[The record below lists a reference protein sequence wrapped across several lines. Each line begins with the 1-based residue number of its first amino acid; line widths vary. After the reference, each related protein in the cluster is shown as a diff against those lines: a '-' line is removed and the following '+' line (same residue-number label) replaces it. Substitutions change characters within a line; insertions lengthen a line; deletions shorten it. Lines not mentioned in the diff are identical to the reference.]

1 MRLSKLT
8 LTGFKSFADS
18 TEFSFDHPVTGI
30 VGPNGCGKSNVV
42 DAIKWV
48 LGERSSKSL
57 RGQEMIDVIFA
68 GSAGRKPMGM
78 ASVKLTFD
86 NPVVEQVQIA
96 ESAKGGV
103 KGRGGETGA
112 EAVAVG
118 TVNGEAVAL
127 DGTALPD
134 SQSSSE
140 SSTATS
146 ASSAIGSDEEPVVP
160 TGVRKRKFGRML
172 PVDNDV
178 VEIERRLYRDGGS
191 EYLINGKQARL
202 KDIREMFLDT
212 GVGADA
218 YSIIEQGKVDAMLLA
233 SPQERR
239 VIFEEAAGIAKY
251 KQRRIEATRKL
262 ERTETNLKVSREELE
277 STERRLRLV
286 KGQAA
291 KARRFQELDSEWRAW
306 RLALVFDQYDDLQS
320 RIDGLTSRQSELA
333 TGRDEANAALTEA
346 EAAKQE
352 AELTRHESQQQHK
365 ELEQAR
371 MQAEHLRQ
379 QGEQRRA
386 MFARNLDEAQRQG
399 EGDKA
404 AAAQVEQDR
413 AGLEVAITEQRE
425 QIAALSEQLGDA
437 ERRLTTAATQRAEH
451 LEALGEKQRA
461 ASAKQANAA
470 RIDRERAALLA
481 SIEGEAR
488 RAAGLREQIDAL
500 TGKSGTLT
508 RDRDASIKLVS
519 EGDAAVKAAKE
530 GVAALEARLKELE
543 SQTAALGAD
552 RQDRAKAVAQLDQE
566 LVRADSRRST
576 LQEMVESRV
585 GYAEAVRKVMTA
597 RDKGEGFTGVVA
609 PLAELVQTRTDVD
622 SDVAQAVELAFAADL
637 QSLVV
642 ESIDAVPDAES
653 LTKIGGRVT
662 CLALGDGIGE
672 SAGSV
677 PTLDFPADDPR
688 ARVVALRGLL
698 QVRPEAPHAHKVWAL
713 LDKLAS
719 RTFLVADVS
728 AALLLAAGPLSG
740 QHARFVTRKGEVID
754 EFGRI
759 TAGPANSTS
768 DAASG
773 LLRRRAELES
783 LTSRVVELTKTLEVE
798 RAALAGVDAEAS
810 AIAKQAHEAR
820 TALAHQQRSLFAEQ
834 TRLERAQFEVTR
846 LTREAGNIEQETSQ
860 VRDRLAKIDAD
871 AAASRER
878 AESLGRL
885 QDEEN
890 AAAIAL
896 LSDLSQFQQRADAAG
911 EQVTAAKVETSKL
924 SEQLQ
929 GARRELSRLEGQR
942 DELARRA
949 RDLASRLATIEGRV
963 AEYAVAI
970 NEAIAQVAGASQTA
984 ERVSGEL
991 TGVAARLEEVTAR
1004 ALELGEIVLA
1014 ARQRAGVMERDFHAL
1029 EVSRRE
1035 LEVKRENME
1044 ERTMSDLSL
1053 DLRAEHP
1060 HYRELVADAGD
1071 GLTVTRVEHTEAQK
1085 TIDEL
1090 KREITRLGNVN
1101 LDALEEEKTLQG
1113 QNENLVRQVA
1123 DIEQARVQL
1132 VSLIEQLNIASKER
1146 FGGIFKSIQE
1156 QFGSETGMFRKLF
1169 GGGKAEVRLM
1179 PLIKEVEQPD
1189 GSITKVETDEYDV
1202 LESGIEVIAKPP
1214 GKEPRSISQLSGG
1227 EKTLTAVAL
1236 LMSIFRSKPSC
1247 FCILDEVDAAL
1258 DEGNVGRFNHI
1269 VREFTDQSAFIVI
1282 THNKRTMQN
1291 ADRLY
1296 GVTMQE
1302 RGVSTRVSVRFDQVE
1317 KDGTIHA
1324 APHASAPKV
1333 DVLSS
1338 RPEVMESE
1346 EQHAEVNVVTGKGG
1360 RKKNAKAGPLQSA
1373 LAKLRETSE
1382 PQPTNN

>member
-78 ASVKLTFD
+78 ASVKLTFE
-86 NPVVEQVQIA
+86 NPVVEEVTT
-96 ESAKGGV
+96 ENTEGNEGKEEKSPEV
-103 KGRGGETGA
+103 LED
-112 EAVAVG
+112 G
-118 TVNGEAVAL
+118 TVSSDKPLGLNPSSLSVLSAV
-127 DGTALPD
+127 
-134 SQSSSE
+134 
-140 SSTATS
+140 S
-146 ASSAIGSDEEPVVP
+146 AVNDEEPIAP
-160 TGVRKRKFGRML
+160 TGSRGRKFGRML
-172 PVDNDV
+172 PVDSDI

-191 EYLINGKQARL
+191 EYLINAKQARL

-306 RLALVFDQYDDLQS
+306 RLALAFDQYDDLQS
-320 RIDGLTSRQSELA
+320 RIDGLTSRQGEL
-333 TGRDEANAALTEA
+333 GSQRDEANASLTES

-352 AELTRHESQQQHK
+352 AEQSRHEAQQQHR

-386 MFARNLDEAQRQG
+386 MFTRNLDEAQRQG

-404 AAAQVEQDR
+404 SAAQVEQDR
-413 AGLEVAITEQRE
+413 GTLEVSITDQRE

-437 ERRLTTAATQRAEH
+437 ERRLTNAATQRAEH
-451 LEALGEKQRA
+451 LEGLGEKQRA

-488 RAAGLREQIDAL
+488 RAAGLREQIESLA
-500 TGKSGTLT
+500 GKSATLT
-508 RDRDASIKLVS
+508 KERDTAARHVAEHESAVNAS
-519 EGDAAVKAAKE
+519 KA
-530 GVAALEARLKELE
+530 GVATLEARLKDLE
-543 SQTAALGAD
+543 AQTAALGAD
-552 RQDRAKAVAQLDQE
+552 RQDRAKAVAQQDQE
-566 LVRADSRRST
+566 LVRTDSRRST

-585 GYAEAVRKVMTA
+585 GYAEAVRKVMAA

-622 SDVAQAVELAFAADL
+622 ADAAQAVELAFAADL

-642 ESIDAVPDAES
+642 ESIESVPDADQ
-653 LTKIGGRVT
+653 LAKIGGRVT
-662 CLALGDGIGE
+662 CLALGDGLGE
-672 SAGSV
+672 STGTV
-677 PTLDFPADDPR
+677 PSLDFPADDPR

-698 QVRPEAPHAHKVWAL
+698 QVRPEAAHAHKVWAL

-719 RTFLVADVS
+719 RTFLVSDVS
-728 AALLLAAGPLSG
+728 AALLLAAGPLNG
-740 QHARFVTRKGEVID
+740 QHARFVTRKGEVVD
-754 EFGRI
+754 ELGRV
-759 TAGPANSTS
+759 TVGPANTTS

-773 LLRRRAELES
+773 LLRRRTELES
-783 LTSRVVELTKTLEVE
+783 LTSKVVELTRTLEAE

-834 TRLERAQFEVTR
+834 TRLERAHFEVSR
-846 LTREAGNIEQETSQ
+846 LTRETAGIEQESAQ
-860 VRDRLAKIDAD
+860 VRERLAKIDAE
-871 AAASRER
+871 AAASQDR

-890 AAAIAL
+890 TAALAL
-896 LSDLSQFQQRADAAG
+896 LSDLTQFQQRADAAG

-942 DELARRA
+942 DELARRS
-949 RDLASRLATIEGRV
+949 RDLAARLASIEGRV

-970 NEAIAQVAGASQTA
+970 NEAVSQIAGAAQTA
-984 ERVSGEL
+984 DRVGTELSG
-991 TGVAARLEEVTAR
+991 VSARLEEVSAR
-1004 ALELGEIVLA
+1004 AMELSEVVQA
-1014 ARQRAGVMERDFHAL
+1014 ARQRAGVLERDFHAL

-1044 ERTMSDLSL
+1044 ERTLSDLSL
-1053 DLRAEHP
+1053 DIRAEHP
-1060 HYRELVADAGD
+1060 EYRALLADEESVRVA
-1071 GLTVTRVEHTEAQK
+1071 RVEHAEAQK

-1113 QNENLVRQVA
+1113 QNETLVKQVA

-1132 VSLIEQLNIASKER
+1132 ITLIEQLNTASKER
-1146 FGGIFKSIQE
+1146 FGGIFKTIQD

-1189 GSITKVETDEYDV
+1189 GSIQKVETDEYDV

-1247 FCILDEVDAAL
+1247 FCVLDEVDAAL

-1317 KDGTIHA
+1317 KDGSIHA
-1324 APHASAPKV
+1324 APQARAPKV

-1338 RPEVMESE
+1338 RPEVMEAE
-1346 EQHAEVNVVTGKGG
+1346 EQHTDVAAPNGKTKRRNG
-1360 RKKNAKAGPLQSA
+1360 KVGPLKDA
-1373 LAKLRETSE
+1373 LAKLREASE
-1382 PQPTNN
+1382 PQPSNN

>member
-8 LTGFKSFADS
+8 LTGFKSFADP

-78 ASVKLTFD
+78 AGVKLTFE
-86 NPVVEQVQIA
+86 NPVIVGLSEA
-96 ESAKGGV
+96 SPAP
-103 KGRGGETGA
+103 GETA
-112 EAVAVG
+112 APQPA
-118 TVNGEAVAL
+118 
-127 DGTALPD
+127 
-134 SQSSSE
+134 
-140 SSTATS
+140 
-146 ASSAIGSDEEPVVP
+146 PVVP
-160 TGVRKRKFGRML
+160 ASNPHADAANGGAAPSDLPTESALAVDTPATDPDEVAPVTAAPRSRKFGRML
-172 PVDNDV
+172 PVDSDV

-191 EYLINGKQARL
+191 EYLVNGRQARL

-291 KARRFQELDSEWRAW
+291 KARRFQELDSEYRGW
-306 RLALVFDQYDDLQS
+306 RLALAFDQYDDLQS
-320 RIDGLTSRQSELA
+320 RIDGLTSRQSGLGTA
-333 TGRDEANAALTEA
+333 RDEANAALSQA

-352 AELTRHESQQQHK
+352 AELARHEAQQQHR

-379 QGEQRRA
+379 QGDQRRT
-386 MFARNLDEAQRQG
+386 MFTRNLEEAQRQG

-404 AAAQVEQDR
+404 SAAQVEQDR
-413 AGLEVAITEQRE
+413 ASLEVSVTDQRE

-488 RAAGLREQIDAL
+488 RAAGLREQIEAL
-500 TGKSGTLT
+500 TAKAGALA
-508 RDRDASIKLVS
+508 RDRDSASKNVADH
-519 EGDAAVKAAKE
+519 EQAVKTAKDAAAS
-530 GVAALEARLKELE
+530 LEARLKDLE
-543 SQTAALGAD
+543 SQTASLGAD
-552 RQDRAKAVAQLDQE
+552 RQSRAASVAQLDQE

-597 RDKGEGFTGVVA
+597 RDKGDGFAGVVA
-609 PLAELVQTRTDVD
+609 PLAELVQTRKDVD
-622 SDVAQAVELAFAADL
+622 SDAAQAVELAFAADL

-642 ESIDAVPDAES
+642 ESIDAVPDLDA
-653 LTKIGGRVT
+653 LARIGGRVT
-662 CLALGDGIGE
+662 CLALGDGLGE
-672 SAGSV
+672 SSGHV
-677 PTLDFPADDPR
+677 PSLDFPADDPR

-728 AALLLAAGPLSG
+728 AALLLANGPLNG
-740 QHARFVTRKGEVID
+740 QHARFVTRKGDVID

-759 TAGPANSTS
+759 TAGPANATS

-783 LTSRVVELTKTLEVE
+783 LTSRVVELSQTLETE

-810 AIAKQAHEAR
+810 AIARQAHEAR
-820 TALAHQQRSLFAEQ
+820 TSLAHQQRSLVAEQ
-834 TRLERAQFEVTR
+834 TRLERAQFDVTR
-846 LTREAGNIEQETSQ
+846 LTREAASLEQETTQ
-860 VRDRLAKIDAD
+860 VQNRLAKIDAD

-890 AAAIAL
+890 TAAMAL

-911 EQVTAAKVETSKL
+911 EQVTAAKVETSRL

-929 GARRELSRLEGQR
+929 GARRELARLESQR

-949 RDLASRLATIEGRV
+949 RDLASRLAGIEGRI
-963 AEYAVAI
+963 AEYSVAI
-970 NEAIAQVAGASQTA
+970 NEAVAQAAGAAQTS
-984 ERVSGEL
+984 ERVTAEL
-991 TGVAARLEEVTAR
+991 TGVTARLEDVTAR
-1004 ALELGEIVLA
+1004 AGELAEAVQSV
-1014 ARQRAGVMERDFHAL
+1014 RHRAGTLERDFHAL

-1060 HYRELVADAGD
+1060 EYRELVAVADD
-1071 GLTVTRVEHTEAQK
+1071 GAAVTRVEHAEAQK

-1113 QNENLVRQVA
+1113 QNETLVRQVA
-1123 DIEQARVQL
+1123 DIEQARLQL
-1132 VSLIEQLNIASKER
+1132 ISLIEQLNTASKER
-1146 FGGIFKSIQE
+1146 FGGIFKAIQE

-1179 PLIKEVEQPD
+1179 PLIREVEQPD
-1189 GSITKVETDEYDV
+1189 GSIQKVETDEYDV

-1317 KDGTIHA
+1317 KDGSIHT
-1324 APHASAPKV
+1324 APHATAPKV

-1338 RPEVMESE
+1338 RPEIMEQE
-1346 EQHAEVNVVTGKGG
+1346 EQHAEVTVVKGKAG
-1360 RKKNAKAGPLQSA
+1360 RKKHAKAGPLQNA
-1373 LAKLRETSE
+1373 LAKLRETTE